1 MPTQPNLVSA
11 ARSGDAEAFDEL
23 IGAHLETGYRVALA
37 ILRNPDEAHDA
48 LQDSAFKA
56 WRRLGQLKD
65 GRAAR
70 AWFLTIVANQC
81 RSVRRGRWW
90 SVVRLPSVDR
100 SGADFETA
108 SAQSTDLQRLLADL
122 PAEDR
127 LPLFLHF
134 YLDLPLEEVAA
145 AILITV
151 AIVAGLM
158 SVRLA
163 QRQVPGR
170 PSPPTSSPAPL
181 ADYGPPPVGVPLI
194 YLAYLHRPG
203 WLVGFDW
210 SGKPRGTVK
219 LAQPPD

>member
-37 ILRNPDEAHDA
+37 ILRNPDEARDA

-65 GRAAR
+65 GGAAR

-90 SVVRLPSVDR
+90 SVVTLPSIDR
-100 SGADFETA
+100 SGRDFETA
-108 SAQSTDLQRLLADL
+108 SAQSTDLQRALAAL
-122 PAEDR
+122 PAEER

-134 YLDLPLEEVAA
+134 YLDLPLEEVGAVLGLSAA
-145 AILITV
+145 GAKTRVYRAARKL
-151 AIVAGLM
+151 
-158 SVRLA
+158 
-163 QRQVPGR
+163 
-170 PSPPTSSPAPL
+170 
-181 ADYGPPPVGVPLI
+181 
-194 YLAYLHRPG
+194 RPG
-203 WLVGFDW
+203 LELD
-210 SGKPRGTVK
+210 
-219 LAQPPD
+219 